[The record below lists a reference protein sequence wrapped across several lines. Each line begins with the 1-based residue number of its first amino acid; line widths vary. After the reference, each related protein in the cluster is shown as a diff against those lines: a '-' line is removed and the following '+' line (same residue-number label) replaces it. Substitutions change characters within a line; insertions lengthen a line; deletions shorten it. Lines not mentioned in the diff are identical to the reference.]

1 MNRNSPMIRTLTR
14 LNTSPLQWFAAALC
28 ALTLHASA
36 ATAAPEPSAPAAAT
50 YTTKAGDTVE
60 RLLKNTMADS
70 PLNPGVLRKA
80 LADANSNVVT
90 GKAGQ
95 KFKPG
100 TIIHLPDHST
110 LVRNTLEAFVPP
122 GSEGFTRSGNSA
134 SDPASR
140 RHWIRYP

>member
-1 MNRNSPMIRTLTR
+1 MIRTLTYQ
-14 LNTSPLQWFAAALC
+14 NTAPLRWLAAALC
-28 ALTLHASA
+28 ALTLSTSA
-36 ATAAPEPSAPAAAT
+36 TSAVPEPGAPATLT

-60 RLLKNTMADS
+60 RLLKNAMPDS

-80 LADANSNVVT
+80 LADANPNVVT

-95 KFKPG
+95 KFKSG
-100 TIIHLPDHST
+100 TVINLPEHST
-110 LVRNTLEAFVPP
+110 LVRNTLETFVPP
-122 GSEGFTRSGNSA
+122 GSEGFSRSGNSA

>member
-1 MNRNSPMIRTLTR
+1 MIRTFPCLKTA
-14 LNTSPLQWFAAALC
+14 PLRWLAAALC
-28 ALTLHASA
+28 ALTLNASA
-36 ATAAPEPSAPAAAT
+36 ATAAPEPSSPPAATT

-60 RLLKNTMADS
+60 RLLKNAMPDS
-70 PLNPGVLRKA
+70 PLNPTLLRKA
-80 LADANSNVVT
+80 LADANPNVVT

-100 TIIHLPDHST
+100 TVITLPEHST
-110 LVRNTLEAFVPP
+110 LVRSTLEAFAPP
-122 GSEGFTRSGNSA
+122 GSEGISRSGNSA

>member
-1 MNRNSPMIRTLTR
+1 MTR
-14 LNTSPLQWFAAALC
+14 RFSPLKTSLRLAAWLC
-28 ALTLHASA
+28 ALALSTASMA
-36 ATAAPEPSAPAAAT
+36 ATASPAAGEPAVPAASA

-60 RLLKNTMADS
+60 RLLKNAMPDS

-80 LADANSNVVT
+80 LADANPNVVT

-100 TIIHLPDHST
+100 TVINLPEHST
-110 LVRNTLEAFVPP
+110 LVRNTLETFVPP
-122 GSEGFTRSGNSA
+122 GSEGFSRSGNSA

>member
-1 MNRNSPMIRTLTR
+1 MTRTFSR
-14 LNTSPLQWFAAALC
+14 LNTGWPQRLAMVLCCLALN
-28 ALTLHASA
+28 ASA
-36 ATAAPEPSAPAAAT
+36 GHEVAPSASAN

-60 RLLKNTMADS
+60 RLLRSAMPDS
-70 PLNPGVLRKA
+70 PLSPAVLRQA
-80 LADANSNVVT
+80 LAEANPKVVT

-100 TIIHLPDHST
+100 TVIQLPEHGQ
-110 LVRNTLEAFVPP
+110 LVRTTLEAFPAGE
-122 GSEGFTRSGNSA
+122 GSYRSGYSA

>member
-1 MNRNSPMIRTLTR
+1 MTRTFSRMNAGWPQR
-14 LNTSPLQWFAAALC
+14 LAMVLCCLALNAAA
-28 ALTLHASA
+28 ANEA
-36 ATAAPEPSAPAAAT
+36 SAPAS

-60 RLLKNTMADS
+60 RLLRNAMPDS
-70 PLNPGVLRKA
+70 PLNPTVLRQA
-80 LADANSNVVT
+80 LAEANPKVVT

-100 TIIHLPDHST
+100 TVIQLPEHGQ
-110 LVRNTLEAFVPP
+110 LVRTTLEAFPASAGE
-122 GSEGFTRSGNSA
+122 GSSRSGYSA

>member
-1 MNRNSPMIRTLTR
+1 MIRNFPR
-14 LNTSPLQWFAAALC
+14 LNTVCLQWLAAALC
-28 ALTLHASA
+28 TLTLNASA
-36 ATAAPEPSAPAAAT
+36 ATAAPEPNATAATT

-60 RLLKNTMADS
+60 RLLKNAMPDS
-70 PLNPGVLRKA
+70 PLNPGLLRKA
-80 LADANSNVVT
+80 LAEANPNVVT

-95 KFKPG
+95 KFKAG
-100 TIIHLPDHST
+100 TAINLPEHST

-122 GSEGFTRSGNSA
+122 GSEGFSRSGNSA

>member
-1 MNRNSPMIRTLTR
+1 MIRTFPY
-14 LNTSPLQWFAAALC
+14 LNAAPLRWLAAALC
-28 ALTLHASA
+28 ALSLSAGAVTIASD
-36 ATAAPEPSAPAAAT
+36 PSAPAATT
-50 YTTKAGDTVE
+50 YVTKAGDTVE
-60 RLLKNTMADS
+60 RLLINTMPDS

-80 LADANSNVVT
+80 LADANPNLVT

-100 TIIHLPDHST
+100 TIINLPEHST

-122 GSEGFTRSGNSA
+122 GSEGFSRSGNSA